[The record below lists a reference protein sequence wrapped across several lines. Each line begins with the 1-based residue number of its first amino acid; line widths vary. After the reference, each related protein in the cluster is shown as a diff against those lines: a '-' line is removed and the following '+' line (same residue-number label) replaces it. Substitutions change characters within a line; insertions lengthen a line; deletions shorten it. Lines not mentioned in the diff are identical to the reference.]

1 MRRIQVLLLAAVA
14 PLLVQAYTLPDSLSL
29 ERCITYDMESLISR
43 SWAPFALLGAGI
55 VYGNSIPRYLDSSSN
70 SSSHDLIMYTPAAAM
85 LGTMVT
91 LKLTGTESR
100 SDWTRALTVGAMS
113 LALETGTV
121 QLLKHFV
128 DECRPDVSG
137 YDAFPSGHTATAFAT
152 ATMLHHE
159 YGQTVSPW
167 FSVAGYGL
175 AGLTGLQ
182 RLAADRHWYA
192 DVCAGAGIGIFTT
205 ELAYSLGDLIFKDRH
220 LCRDYQRK
228 EKDLYRWQ
236 FGLTSH
242 YSFKDLSGGNRGISD
257 LQPGSSIGLDAH
269 RLIGEHFGAVLEAD
283 ITQLRFAGD
292 SKDYNGD
299 SSPFS
304 FTEAIPYLFSCKAGI
319 EGAMQPVQHL
329 KLYGTLTAGPVWGH
343 NYEMM
348 DYYGFRFQ
356 SDLPEFTFG
365 ARAKAGLAITTSN
378 CTSVGAFIGLDYIGN
393 YAALPIAGTTVNLYF

>member
-1 MRRIQVLLLAAVA
+1 MRKTSVLLLAAFA
-14 PLLVQAYTLPDSLSL
+14 PILVQAYTLPDSLSL
-29 ERCITYDMESLISR
+29 ERSITYDRESLISR
-43 SWAPFALLGAGI
+43 SWAPVALLGAGI
-55 VYGNSIPRYLDSSSN
+55 VYGNSIPRYLGSSSN
-70 SSSHDLIMYTPAAAM
+70 PSSHDLIMYTPAAAM

-100 SDWTRALTVGAMS
+100 SDWTRALTVGAMAM
-113 LALETGTV
+113 ALETGTV

-137 YDAFPSGHTATAFAT
+137 HDAFPSGHTAIAFVT

-182 RLAADRHWYA
+182 RLAANRHWSA

-220 LCRDYQRK
+220 LSREYSRQD
-228 EKDLYRWQ
+228 KDLQRWQ
-236 FGLTSH
+236 FGLTAH

-269 RLIGEHFGAVLEAD
+269 RLLGEHFGAVLEAD
-283 ITQLRFAGD
+283 ITQMRFA
-292 SKDYNGD
+292 GD

-304 FTEAIPYLFSCKAGI
+304 FTEAISYLFSCKAGI

-329 KLYGTLTAGPVWGH
+329 KLYGTLAAGPVWGH

-356 SDLPEFTFG
+356 SDLPKISLG
-365 ARAKAGLAITTSN
+365 VRAKAGLAIVTSN